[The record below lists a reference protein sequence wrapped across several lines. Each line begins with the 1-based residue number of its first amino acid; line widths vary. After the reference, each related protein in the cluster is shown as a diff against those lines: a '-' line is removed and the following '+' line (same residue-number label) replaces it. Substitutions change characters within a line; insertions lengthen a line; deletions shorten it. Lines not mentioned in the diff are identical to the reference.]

1 MCSTTVYVTVST
13 GLRCGAVDAEKRR
26 EERRRAARERVAQ
39 RREAG
44 GDEAVE
50 RSMLEQRQ
58 QQAPPPTAEQAAG
71 SAPARTRA
79 RRAPAPD
86 TRASYKISSD
96 AMAELQEQR
105 DEAMAAG
112 ARQRAAI
119 QGLVPFDPEEFEE
132 RLGSAEFERLER
144 CSFGHCRKRP
154 KWMAPA
160 RAEGTPRYTRGFCNE
175 HVTPPE

>member
-1 MCSTTVYVTVST
+1 M
-13 GLRCGAVDAEKRR
+13 DAEKRR

-39 RREAG
+39 RRESG
-44 GDEAVE
+44 GDAAVE
-50 RSMLEQRQ
+50 RSLLEQRQ
-58 QQAPPPTAEQAAG
+58 QQAPVRSLEESVERSPGTTRSRSRRTPT
-71 SAPARTRA
+71 
-79 RRAPAPD
+79 PD
-86 TRASYKISSD
+86 TRHSYRISSD

-119 QGLVPFDPEEFEE
+119 QGLVPFDAEEFEQ
-132 RLGSAEFERLER
+132 RLGSAELERLER
-144 CSFGHCRKRP
+144 CSFGHCRKKP

-160 RAEGTPRYTRGFCNE
+160 RAEGTPRFTRAFCNE

>member
-1 MCSTTVYVTVST
+1 M
-13 GLRCGAVDAEKRR
+13 DAEKRR

-50 RSMLEQRQ
+50 RSLAEQRQ
-58 QQAPPPTAEQAAG
+58 QQAPASAEQAVER
-71 SAPARTRA
+71 SATTTRQRTR
-79 RRAPAPD
+79 RPASAA
-86 TRASYKISSD
+86 TGISYRLSDD
-96 AMAELQEQR
+96 AMAALLEER
-105 DEAMAAG
+105 DEQMAAG

-119 QGLVPFDPEEFEE
+119 QGLVPFDPEEFEQ
-132 RLGSAEFERLER
+132 RLGSADLWRLDR
-144 CSFGHCRKRP
+144 CSFGQCRKRP

-160 RAEGTPRYTRGFCNE
+160 RAEGTPRFMRAYCHE